1 MKTGQ
6 IFKAAGL
13 LLLVGLVAGC
23 EESIGIQT
31 ETHTVEDEG
40 ARFAEIDLKMG
51 AGELVLRGADQ
62 DSLLEGTFI
71 YNRSRLKP
79 NIDYRLFNETGILRI
94 RHAKRSSATFG
105 NIRNEWDLRLSKDLP
120 IELKIKL
127 GAGQSTLDLR
137 GIQMS
142 DLDIDMG
149 VGEMILDLQG
159 PHSENL
165 DVRIDGGVGSGT
177 IYLPADVGV
186 RVRVD
191 GGLGSIHA
199 RGLKKDGRTYTNGAY
214 GRSDVEIEVDIDVG
228 IGSLTL
234 KGESRTRI

>member
-6 IFKAAGL
+6 IFKAVGL
-13 LLLVGLVAGC
+13 LLLAGLIAAC

-31 ETHTVEDEG
+31 ETHTVEAAG
-40 ARFAEIDLKMG
+40 VHFAEIDLMMG
-51 AGELVLRGADQ
+51 AGELNLRGADQ
-62 DSLLEGTFI
+62 DPLLKGTFI

-79 NIDYRLFNETGILRI
+79 DIDYHLFNETGILRI
-94 RHAKRSSATFG
+94 RHDKHSGVSFG
-105 NIRNEWDLRLSKDLP
+105 NIRNEWDLQLSKDLP
-120 IELKIKL
+120 VELKIKL

-137 GIQMS
+137 GIQMT

-149 VGEMILDLQG
+149 VGEMTLDLQG
-159 PHSENL
+159 PHSESL

-191 GGLGSIHA
+191 GGLGSIHT
-199 RGLKKDGRTYTNGAY
+199 RGLKKSGRTYTNGAY
-214 GRSDVEIEVDIDVG
+214 GRSDVEIEIDIDVG

-234 KGESRTRI
+234 KAESRI